1 MGTPGNSEGWPE
13 NGGPPDGL
21 PDLPPDWGP
30 IVIPD
35 DPAELAAEAALVRR
49 ELRQRARRS
58 AWRRRLGLGSTRRLS
73 AVRLTLLIMPLALIA
88 ALGSLFA
95 VVWPGQQ
102 RQPAA
107 PRTSTGG
114 SPGRTLPALA
124 TLPAL
129 DLVDSNATPVALRGL
144 LPAVILLT
152 DSCTCTDQVR
162 ATASAAPVGVTV
174 IVVTSGQSR
183 PSPLPSPPPVAGA
196 PLRALADPAAELRG
210 AIQVEPQPGAATAV
224 LVDRFGEIVRV
235 LPTLTSPTDYQT
247 DLPVLTR
254 R

>member
-1 MGTPGNSEGWPE
+1 MGTPGNSEGSPE
-13 NGGPPDGL
+13 FGGQPDGL
-21 PDLPPDWGP
+21 PDLPPGWGP

-35 DPAELAAEAALVRR
+35 DPAELAAEAALIRR
-49 ELRQRARRS
+49 ELRQQTRRAT
-58 AWRRRLGLGSTRRLS
+58 WRRRLGLGRTGSLT

-114 SPGRTLPALA
+114 SPGRTLPAL
-124 TLPAL
+124 
-129 DLVDSNATPVALRGL
+129 DLVDSFAAPVALRGL

-152 DSCTCTDQVR
+152 DTCACGDQV
-162 ATASAAPVGVTV
+162 TAVAMTAPTGVTV
-174 IVVTSGQSR
+174 IVVTSGRSR
-183 PSPLPSPPPVAGA
+183 PSPLPSPPPVVGA
-196 PLRALADPAAELRG
+196 PIRALADPAAELRG
-210 AIQVEPQPGAATAV
+210 FIQVEGRPGAATAV
-224 LVDRFGEIVRV
+224 LVDRSGEIVRI
-235 LPTLTSPTDYQT
+235 LPALGSPTDYQL
-247 DLPVLTR
+247 DLPELTR